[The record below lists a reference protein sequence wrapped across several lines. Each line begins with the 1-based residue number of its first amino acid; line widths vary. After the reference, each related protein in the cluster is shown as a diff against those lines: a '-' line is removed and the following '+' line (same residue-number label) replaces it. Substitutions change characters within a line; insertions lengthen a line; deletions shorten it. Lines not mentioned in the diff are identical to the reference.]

1 MAVAR
6 VTELT
11 ASSKESFEAAVK
23 EGIARASQT
32 LRNIK
37 GARVEE
43 QKVKVEDGRVTEY
56 RVTLKVTFI
65 VDD

>member
-23 EGIARASQT
+23 EGIARAAQT

-56 RVTLKVTFI
+56 RVTMKVTFVI
-65 VDD
+65 DD